1 MQDGYKSRFTPLKLG
16 LAVATSLF
24 VGAAQAEF
32 DPQFELSS
40 LSGASGAVLN
50 GEAALDESGTS
61 VSLAGDVNGDG
72 IDDLIIGAPYATTGA
87 QYSGATYVVFGN
99 NQGLSHPFELSA
111 VDGNN
116 GYVATGV
123 AIFDFSG
130 FSVSGAGDIN
140 NDGIDDVAV
149 GAPSAS
155 PGDQEAGVSYVVY
168 GSNQGLPSPLS
179 LGDLNGDNGFAI
191 NGVGNYSNSGT
202 SVSAGGD
209 LNDDGIDDLVV
220 GSPVSGAGTVYVV
233 YGEDQNLPHPFNLAG
248 LVSGDGFKINGAA
261 QGDSLGTSVSAAG
274 DINGDGIDDLILGAP
289 LAGPQGNNPG
299 IAYVVFGNALGLPL
313 SLNLSGLQSSSGF
326 AINGVNVGDELGT
339 SVSGAG
345 DVNGDGIADLIVGA
359 PKADPNGDD
368 SGAAYVVFG
377 SNLGLTHPLALADL
391 DGSNGF
397 AMAGVSAGDRL
408 GWSVSYAG
416 DINQDGIDDIVIGA
430 ALADPNGA
438 DSGAAYVLFGSNQAW
453 PATVSLAGLN
463 GTDGFRINGVGAG
476 DRSGASV
483 STAGDFNADGQDDLV
498 VGAPWADPGGDKSG
512 ASYLILNASSPQT
525 GVIFADGFE

>member
-1 MQDGYKSRFTPLKLG
+1 MQDGYRFRPLKLG
-16 LAVATSLF
+16 LAAATSLF
-24 VGAAQAEF
+24 AAAAHAEF

-40 LSGASGAVLN
+40 LSGANGAVLN
-50 GEAALDESGTS
+50 GEAAEDESGTS
-61 VSLAGDVNGDG
+61 VGLAGDVNGDG

-99 NQGLSHPFELSA
+99 NQGLSHPFELAA

-130 FSVSGAGDIN
+130 FSVSGAGDVN
-140 NDGIDDVAV
+140 NDGIDDVAI
-149 GAPSAS
+149 GAPSAT
-155 PGDQEAGVSYVVY
+155 PGDAEAGVSYVVY
-168 GSNQGLPSPLS
+168 GSDQGLPSPLS
-179 LGDLNGDNGFAI
+179 LGDIDGNNGFAI
-191 NGVGNYSNSGT
+191 NGLGVYSNSGT
-202 SVSAGGD
+202 SVSAVGD
-209 LNDDGIDDLVV
+209 VNDDGFDDLVV
-220 GSPVSGAGTVYVV
+220 GSPNSGSGAGTVYVV
-233 YGEDQNLPHPFNLAG
+233 YGKNQNLPHPFNLAG
-248 LVSGDGFKINGAA
+248 LVSSDGFKINGAA

-299 IAYVVFGNALGLPL
+299 IAYVIFGNDQGLPL
-313 SLNLSGLQSSSGF
+313 SLNLIGLQSSSGF
-326 AINGVNVGDELGT
+326 AINGVSVGDELGN

-359 PKADPNGDD
+359 PKADPNGDE

-377 SNLGLTHPLALADL
+377 SNQGLPHPLALADL

-408 GWSVSYAG
+408 GWSVSNAG

-430 ALADPNGA
+430 ALADPNGE
-438 DSGAAYVLFGSNQAW
+438 DSGAAYVLFGSNLAW
-453 PATVSLAGLN
+453 PATVDLSGLN
-463 GTDGFRINGVGAG
+463 GTNGFRVNGVSAG
-476 DRSGASV
+476 DRSGVSV